1 MECRQHAPV
10 SQSGGG
16 GPQQSNLLV
25 PGAVNRQGA
34 DTQVEEEGRCGT
46 RRRPPQPSQADN
58 EAGQAGRIFHA
69 GRRHSQCVAPGPYAG
84 VKLAE
89 RESRSRHEVCCP
101 SPEARRH
108 RKSCA
113 HADGCAAERR
123 VAPTQMVARPRE
135 EDPAGSEVLA
145 PVERGASEVSTA
157 RLARPPA
164 GKGCSSVREGGA
176 GSSESEDEIYV
187 TGKKKAHS

>member
-1 MECRQHAPV
+1 MRDAEAAAAT
-10 SQSGGG
+10 
-16 GPQQSNLLV
+16 V
-25 PGAVNRQGA
+25 PGGQRSRPSGPNILS
-34 DTQVEEEGRCGT
+34 GRVAIRLST
-46 RRRPPQPSQADN
+46 TFP
-58 EAGQAGRIFHA
+58 I
-69 GRRHSQCVAPGPYAG
+69 GRR
-84 VKLAE
+84 E
-89 RESRSRHEVCCP
+89 MESRSRHEVCCP

-123 VAPTQMVARPRE
+123 VAPTQMVARPRD

-157 RLARPPA
+157 RSARPPA

-176 GSSESEDEIYV
+176 GFSEAKLEEEIYV
-187 TGKKKAHS
+187 TGKKAHS